1 MPTRTGSSSILA
13 LTGRQRGLSVVFC
26 HLVHVIAAPYLSDS
40 DRQLRLCATRAHA
53 EGAVPSGMCPPWS
66 RGESTAGSLRD
77 DSKRAVLSFQEPSVS
92 FPPLTSTYYCGLRIG
107 ASARHST
114 CVRSEDNLWE
124 SVLSFHAVGP
134 GDSTQVTGF
143 GGKHLYHLVKP
154 RS

>member
-92 FPPLTSTYYCGLRIG
+92 FSPLNFYLLLWAEDRSKRTPQPMRKVRGQFVGIGSLLPRCGSWG
-107 ASARHST
+107 FNSGHWVWWQAP
-114 CVRSEDNLWE
+114 
-124 SVLSFHAVGP
+124 LS
-134 GDSTQVTGF
+134 SRQT
-143 GGKHLYHLVKP
+143 
-154 RS
+154 